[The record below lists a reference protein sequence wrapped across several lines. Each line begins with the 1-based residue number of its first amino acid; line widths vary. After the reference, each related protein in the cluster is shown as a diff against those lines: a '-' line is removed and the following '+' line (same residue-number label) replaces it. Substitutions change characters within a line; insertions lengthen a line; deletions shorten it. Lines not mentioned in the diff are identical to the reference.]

1 MQISLTARLITISD
15 HHAQG
20 LRVGTRNL
28 LSLLIL
34 LALTACDAA
43 TKEQESDEIVRI
55 YDASYLDEL
64 LAGDFNWHANA
75 PAEDAVRSHDWLR
88 EYTAGSAGKAV
99 ASIENISTSEVR
111 TGWTVVLK
119 TFTGDD
125 HREAGSRMTQQLPQI
140 APGLDKVFVHSTDD
154 SSMVAYGFYDEP
166 TAPDAQAGLERV
178 KSTEFRGRPVFPRAM
193 LSPIQIGEER
203 EMSPYDLRIVRKT
216 YPRIRDLY
224 TLDIAVW
231 GDFDSGEWSRERI
244 RQTAETFCMQLRAKG
259 VEAYFFHN
267 DLSGMSSVSVG
278 VFDQT
283 AYDAQS
289 QMLSSQVRDQMKQ
302 FPYRL
307 TNGEPLYMLEDPN
320 RPETSRKIPQP
331 SMLSIIPE

>member
-1 MQISLTARLITISD
+1 M
-15 HHAQG
+15 
-20 LRVGTRNL
+20 RNC
-28 LSLLIL
+28 LSLLIM
-34 LALTACDAA
+34 LALTACGNA
-43 TKEQESDEIVRI
+43 TKSQESDEIVVA
-55 YDASYLDEL
+55 YDDSYLDKL
-64 LAGDFNWHANA
+64 LAGDFNWDANA
-75 PAEDAVRSHDWLR
+75 PAEDPVLSRDWLS

-99 ASIENISTSEVR
+99 ASVTNISTSEIR
-111 TGWTVVLK
+111 SGWTVVLK

-125 HREAGSRMTQQLPQI
+125 HRDAGARMTRQLPQI
-140 APGLDKVFVHSTDD
+140 APGLDKVFVHSTDN
-154 SSMVAYGFYDEP
+154 SSMVAFGFYDEP
-166 TAPDAQAGLERV
+166 TDPDAQAGLDRV
-178 KSTEFRGRPVFPRAM
+178 KTTEFRGRPVFPRAM
-193 LSPIQIGEER
+193 LSPIQVGEER

-231 GDFDSGEWSRERI
+231 GDFESGEWSRDRI

-259 VEAYFFHN
+259 IEAYFFHN
-267 DLSGMSSVSVG
+267 EVSAMSSVSVG
-278 VFDQT
+278 VFDQS

-289 QMLSSQVRDQMKQ
+289 QMLSSQVRDQMRQ

-331 SMLSIIPE
+331 SMLSLIPE